1 MTAQQHTDEL
11 AQLRAEVAALRAK
24 VDQPRRRFPR
34 RVLPLALVAL
44 LVALLPLSL
53 LAAGPVFSDL
63 PTAAPV
69 HQPNIQAIGDA
80 GITTGFEDPAHPGQR
95 LYNPK
100 DNVTREEMASF
111 LARTA
116 GLGGY
121 PPVVNA
127 LTATNANAA
136 ISANHATSA
145 DTATTATTATSADN
159 AATVGG
165 YAPSG
170 LARVAHATGNSIGN
184 FTTTICFNYTTL
196 AQATLTAP
204 AAGFLL
210 VSGAAV
216 TANQGGGGRR
226 DFFLRTRVGVDAS
239 LFSAASAGTSQATAA
254 TTWVF
259 PVPAG
264 AQTIV
269 LEGCSMLISGAQTIS
284 VANQQLTVLFVPF
297 GSTGTAAP

>member
-1 MTAQQHTDEL
+1 MTAQQHTAEL
-11 AQLRAEVAALRAK
+11 AQLRAEIAALRAK

-44 LVALLPLSL
+44 HVALLPLSL

-165 YAPSG
+165 YAPGG
-170 LARVAHATGNSIGN
+170 LVRVAHATGTNIGN
-184 FTTTICFNYTTL
+184 FTTTCFIYSTL
-196 AQATLTAP
+196 AQASLTAP
-204 AAGFLL
+204 TAGYLL
-210 VSGAAV
+210 VTGAAV
-216 TANQGGGGRR
+216 TANQGGVGRR
-226 DFFLRTRVGVDAS
+226 DFFLRTRVGADFSPAS
-239 LFSAASAGTSQATAA
+239 TAVADSSQATAA

-259 PVPAG
+259 PVAAG
-264 AQTIV
+264 AQTIY
-269 LEGCSMLISGAQTIS
+269 LEGCGNVFSGSQTIS
-284 VANQQLTVLFVPF
+284 VASPQLTALFIPF
-297 GSTGTAAP
+297 GSTGTSAP